1 MKINNKNLLLV
12 VLVISVLALPFSLSD
27 RNDFREPKLV
37 DDSSIGYYQS
47 TTCGISFVEV
57 LSKNI
62 NNTNN
67 LYFNN
72 NAYPGTECFGK
83 VTGLDKVENVFIVSI
98 GTNPSV
104 NLLLQSVL
112 YFLIFLLIKPKER
125 SSTFNESLILITLRS
140 GLLSLLF
147 TFQHFSE
154 ARFYERTNKYF
165 LTDSSVNNY
174 YLVGIFLIYF
184 LIFLGLTEVANSRE
198 SVLLNYLPY
207 AFLFVGTFVGTNMNL
222 YILILCFFGLKGLFM
237 KKYNFYI
244 NIIYGLFSVLWI
256 TFNYSSDNFFDA
268 DKLRG
273 YTNSANNDA
282 SLYFWIITFYLLL
295 NGFYY
300 LYTVS
305 QLNLDKFKQSLIY
318 SGAGVVILGFLGAIY
333 PSINFI
339 NFFFFGQNKRGMK
352 ELDSIAGNTWR
363 GFSASA
369 ESIGEFFAF
378 IILFYVL
385 FYIKKNISLT
395 KVDYVLLPIVGYGL
409 LKSNNFAAILSLII
423 FTTIFIVNKK
433 ILNPK
438 YRNLIFGGLFF
449 SSLVLFIFYVVSFN
463 YQFLSTGLLYE
474 ISLHSNFFTNS
485 DNYINFLNIEKYFNE
500 KDLGTLLLM
509 EDNLSKASSSY
520 LFLVN
525 LFTTKINIP
534 LIPNIVAFISM
545 ISIFINR
552 TEMWGIFFAKYSPT
566 IGESLFGSGPL
577 QISEYLYRHPV
588 RLDVPPEKLQSLFL
602 PHSSIFDVLVF
613 YGLIGLLLMSFFI
626 FRIFYNRKYI
636 EKDAKYLLGF
646 LLINMVK
653 SDSILYISSTILIF
667 LIIFMIIE
675 KKEEYV

>member
-27 RNDFREPKLV
+27 RNDFRVPKLV

-125 SSTFNESLILITLRS
+125 RSFFNESLILITLRS

-395 KVDYVLLPIVGYGL
+395 KADYVLLPIVGYGL

-463 YQFLSTGLLYE
+463 YEFLSTGLLYE

-509 EDNLSKASSSY
+509 EDNSSKASSSY

>member
-27 RNDFREPKLV
+27 RNDFRVPKLV

-125 SSTFNESLILITLRS
+125 SSSFNESLILITLRS

-395 KVDYVLLPIVGYGL
+395 KADYVLLPIVGYGL

-463 YQFLSTGLLYE
+463 YEFLSTGLLYE

>member
-27 RNDFREPKLV
+27 RNDFRVPKLV

-174 YLVGIFLIYF
+174 YLLGIFLIYF

-463 YQFLSTGLLYE
+463 YEFLSTGLLYE

>member
-27 RNDFREPKLV
+27 RNDFRVPKLV

-125 SSTFNESLILITLRS
+125 SSSFNESLILITLRS

-395 KVDYVLLPIVGYGL
+395 KADYVLLPIVGYGL

>member
-27 RNDFREPKLV
+27 RNDFRVPKLV

-395 KVDYVLLPIVGYGL
+395 KADYVLLPIVGYGL

>member
-174 YLVGIFLIYF
+174 YLLGIFLIYF

-395 KVDYVLLPIVGYGL
+395 KADYVLLPIVGYGL
-409 LKSNNFAAILSLII
+409 LKSNNFAAISSLII

-509 EDNLSKASSSY
+509 EDNSSKASSSY

-675 KKEEYV
+675 KKKEYV

>member
-125 SSTFNESLILITLRS
+125 SSSFNESLILITLRS

-174 YLVGIFLIYF
+174 YLLGIFLIYF

-395 KVDYVLLPIVGYGL
+395 KADYVLLPIVGYGL

-509 EDNLSKASSSY
+509 EDNSSKASSSY

>member
-125 SSTFNESLILITLRS
+125 SSSFNESLILITLRS

-174 YLVGIFLIYF
+174 YLLGIFLIYF

-463 YQFLSTGLLYE
+463 YEFLSTGLLYE

-509 EDNLSKASSSY
+509 EDNSSKASSSY

>member
-125 SSTFNESLILITLRS
+125 SSSFNESLILITLRS

-174 YLVGIFLIYF
+174 YLLGIFLIYF

-395 KVDYVLLPIVGYGL
+395 KADYVLLPIVGYGL

-463 YQFLSTGLLYE
+463 YEFLSTGLLYE

-509 EDNLSKASSSY
+509 EDNSSKASSSY

>member
-174 YLVGIFLIYF
+174 YLLGIFLIYF

-463 YQFLSTGLLYE
+463 YEFLSTGLLYE

-509 EDNLSKASSSY
+509 EDNSSKASSSY

>member
-27 RNDFREPKLV
+27 RNDFRVPKLV

-125 SSTFNESLILITLRS
+125 SSSFNESLILITLRS

-395 KVDYVLLPIVGYGL
+395 KADYVLLPIVGYGL

-509 EDNLSKASSSY
+509 EDNSSKASSSY

>member
-395 KVDYVLLPIVGYGL
+395 KADYVLLPIVGYGL

-577 QISEYLYRHPV
+577 QVSEYLYRHTV

-667 LIIFMIIE
+667 LIIFIIIE

>member
-27 RNDFREPKLV
+27 RNDFRVPKLV

-395 KVDYVLLPIVGYGL
+395 KADYVLLPIVGYGL

-463 YQFLSTGLLYE
+463 YEFLSTGLLYE

-509 EDNLSKASSSY
+509 EDNSSKASSSY

>member
-125 SSTFNESLILITLRS
+125 SSSFNESLILITLRS

-395 KVDYVLLPIVGYGL
+395 KADYVLLPIVGYGL

-509 EDNLSKASSSY
+509 EDNSSKASSSY

>member
-125 SSTFNESLILITLRS
+125 SSSFNESLILITLRS

-395 KVDYVLLPIVGYGL
+395 KADYVLLPIVGYGL

-463 YQFLSTGLLYE
+463 YEFLSTGLLYE

-509 EDNLSKASSSY
+509 EDNSSKASSSY

>member
-174 YLVGIFLIYF
+174 YLLGIFLIYF

-395 KVDYVLLPIVGYGL
+395 KADYVLLPIVGYGL

-463 YQFLSTGLLYE
+463 YEFLSTGLLYE

-636 EKDAKYLLGF
+636 EKDGKYLLGF

>member
-27 RNDFREPKLV
+27 RNDFRVPKLV

-395 KVDYVLLPIVGYGL
+395 KADYVLLPIVGYGL

-577 QISEYLYRHPV
+577 QVSEYLYRHPV

>member
-27 RNDFREPKLV
+27 RNDFRVPKLV

-174 YLVGIFLIYF
+174 YLLGIFLIYF

-463 YQFLSTGLLYE
+463 YEFLSTGLLYE

-509 EDNLSKASSSY
+509 EDNSSKASSSY

>member
-27 RNDFREPKLV
+27 RNDFRVPKLV

-395 KVDYVLLPIVGYGL
+395 KADYVLLPIVGYGL

-509 EDNLSKASSSY
+509 EDNSSKASSSY

>member
-1 MKINNKNLLLV
+1 M
-12 VLVISVLALPFSLSD
+12 
-27 RNDFREPKLV
+27 
-37 DDSSIGYYQS
+37 
-47 TTCGISFVEV
+47 
-57 LSKNI
+57 
-62 NNTNN
+62 
-67 LYFNN
+67 
-72 NAYPGTECFGK
+72 
-83 VTGLDKVENVFIVSI
+83 
-98 GTNPSV
+98 
-104 NLLLQSVL
+104 
-112 YFLIFLLIKPKER
+112 
-125 SSTFNESLILITLRS
+125 
-140 GLLSLLF
+140 
-147 TFQHFSE
+147 
-154 ARFYERTNKYF
+154 
-165 LTDSSVNNY
+165 
-174 YLVGIFLIYF
+174 
-184 LIFLGLTEVANSRE
+184 IFLGLTEVANSRE

-318 SGAGVVILGFLGAIY
+318 SGAGVVILGFVGAIY

-395 KVDYVLLPIVGYGL
+395 KADYVLLPIVGYGL

-463 YQFLSTGLLYE
+463 YEFLSTGLLYE

>member
-62 NNTNN
+62 NNKNN

-174 YLVGIFLIYF
+174 YLLGIFLIYF

-352 ELDSIAGNTWR
+352 ELESIAGNTWR

-395 KVDYVLLPIVGYGL
+395 KADYVLLPIVGYGL

-463 YQFLSTGLLYE
+463 YEFLSTGLLYE

-509 EDNLSKASSSY
+509 EDNSSKASSSY

>member
-27 RNDFREPKLV
+27 RNDFRVPKLV

-125 SSTFNESLILITLRS
+125 SSSFNESLILITLRS

-395 KVDYVLLPIVGYGL
+395 KADYVLLPIVGYGL

-463 YQFLSTGLLYE
+463 YEFLSTGLLYE

-509 EDNLSKASSSY
+509 EDNSSKASSSY

-577 QISEYLYRHPV
+577 QVSEYLYRHPV

>member
-27 RNDFREPKLV
+27 RNDFRVPKLV

-125 SSTFNESLILITLRS
+125 SSSFNESLILITLRS

-174 YLVGIFLIYF
+174 YLLGIFLIYF

-395 KVDYVLLPIVGYGL
+395 KADYVLLPIVGYGL

>member
-27 RNDFREPKLV
+27 RNDFRVPKLV

-395 KVDYVLLPIVGYGL
+395 KADYVLLPIVGYGL

-463 YQFLSTGLLYE
+463 YEFLSTGLLYE

>member
-27 RNDFREPKLV
+27 RNDFRVPKLV

-174 YLVGIFLIYF
+174 YLLGIFLIYF

-509 EDNLSKASSSY
+509 EDNSSKASSSY

>member
-125 SSTFNESLILITLRS
+125 SSSFNESLILITLRS

-395 KVDYVLLPIVGYGL
+395 KADYVLLPIVGYGL

-463 YQFLSTGLLYE
+463 YEFLSTGLLYE

>member
-125 SSTFNESLILITLRS
+125 SSFFNESLILITLRS

-174 YLVGIFLIYF
+174 YLLGIFLIYF

-395 KVDYVLLPIVGYGL
+395 KADYVLLPIVGYGL

-463 YQFLSTGLLYE
+463 YEFLSTGLLYE

-509 EDNLSKASSSY
+509 EDNSSKASSSY

>member
-27 RNDFREPKLV
+27 RNDFRVPKLV

-125 SSTFNESLILITLRS
+125 SSSFNESLILITLRS

-395 KVDYVLLPIVGYGL
+395 KADYVLLPIVGYGL

-463 YQFLSTGLLYE
+463 YEFLSTGLLYE

-509 EDNLSKASSSY
+509 EDNSSKASSSY